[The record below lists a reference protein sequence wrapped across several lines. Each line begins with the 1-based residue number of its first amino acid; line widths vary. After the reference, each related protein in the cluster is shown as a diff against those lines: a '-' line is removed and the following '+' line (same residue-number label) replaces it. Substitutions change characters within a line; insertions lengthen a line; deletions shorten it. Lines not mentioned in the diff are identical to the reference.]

1 MCLAKPLKLSAI
13 NRDNTGTVE
22 IPGGTITVGLDLIPE
37 AKPGDYV
44 LVHAGMAIELLDNS
58 DAESILD
65 AYEKFVDDGS
75 LLSPGEKPR

>member
-1 MCLAKPLKLSAI
+1 MCLAKPLKISSI
-13 NRDNTGTVE
+13 NSDNTGTVE
-22 IPGGTITVGLDLIPE
+22 IPGGSITVGLDLVPE

-65 AYEKFVDDGS
+65 DYEEFVENIS
-75 LLSPGEKPR
+75 ILSPGENS